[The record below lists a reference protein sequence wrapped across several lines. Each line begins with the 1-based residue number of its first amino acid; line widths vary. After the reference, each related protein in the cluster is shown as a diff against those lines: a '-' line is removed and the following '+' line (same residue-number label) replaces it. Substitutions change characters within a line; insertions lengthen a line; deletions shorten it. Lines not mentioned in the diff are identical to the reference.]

1 MAKAQLLLVTWGS
14 ALLISVALRRW
25 GALRLEPLQ
34 AGWPVVM
41 TIVLLPALLMGVWV
55 LLDQRTR
62 AHERGESVDSDQE
75 TR

>member
-1 MAKAQLLLVTWGS
+1 MAKAQLLLATWGI
-14 ALLISVALRRW
+14 ALLISVGLRGW
-25 GALRLEPLQ
+25 GVLRLEPLQ